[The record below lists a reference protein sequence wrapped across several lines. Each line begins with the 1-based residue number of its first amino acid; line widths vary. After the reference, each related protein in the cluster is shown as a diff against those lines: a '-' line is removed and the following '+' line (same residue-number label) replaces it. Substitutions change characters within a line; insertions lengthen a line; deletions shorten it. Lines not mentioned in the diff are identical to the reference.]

1 MHLTPPAHRLSP
13 PPLFSPPSPPT
24 LSEQL
29 SIDVCLYLQVSH
41 FPPQFP
47 LFALCLS
54 PSPSL
59 SFFLVLYFSSSPL
72 CISRFGPLSVCLSA
86 SLSFLFS
93 PTSPA
98 PSDCPA
104 SRPCLPPALVPT
116 PAHYVPGQTLTSG
129 GAWRT
134 ATRGRCRAGGGS
146 AHFPGRPAPQPGASV
161 CPAWPQ
167 LAGRRVD
174 SGAWWPPGLETWNC
188 RSPALPPHHPN
199 PRVIFLDLPAWSP
212 RGDCMVWGQDLGPSP
227 DCVTLDSSPSLSE
240 PHL

>member
-1 MHLTPPAHRLSP
+1 M
-13 PPLFSPPSPPT
+13 
-24 LSEQL
+24 
-29 SIDVCLYLQVSH
+29 CVSV
-41 FPPQFP
+41 
-47 LFALCLS
+47 
-54 PSPSL
+54 SL
-59 SFFLVLYFSSSPL
+59 S
-72 CISRFGPLSVCLSA
+72 LSVCLSA